1 MFLSLVTPVAI
12 SHGRH
17 AVTLVG
23 QRANRWHLVSV
34 NKHHVAL
41 LQFQSGFHW
50 EDLYLLDGRS
60 VHWSEECL
68 PAREKKE
75 TRSKFHKSERRFYD
89 LFPFTMPHMF

>member
-1 MFLSLVTPVAI
+1 MTA
-12 SHGRH
+12 SHSRH

-23 QRANRWHLVSV
+23 QRANRWYLVSV
-34 NKHHVAL
+34 NEHHVAL

-60 VHWSEECL
+60 VNWPEECL
-68 PAREKKE
+68 PAREKKKE
-75 TRSKFHKSERRFYD
+75 THSEFQKSESRFYV